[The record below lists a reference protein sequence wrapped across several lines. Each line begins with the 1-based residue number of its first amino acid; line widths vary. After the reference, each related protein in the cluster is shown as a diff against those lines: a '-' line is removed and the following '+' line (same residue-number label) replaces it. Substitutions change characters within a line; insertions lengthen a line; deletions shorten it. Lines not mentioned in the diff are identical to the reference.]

1 MRIVKKILFT
11 GGLLFALLLGGLLI
25 SSAIWPRI
33 NDVKTGESPDY
44 PALQPQHFSVAPYKA
59 FDAALAT
66 AKGLG
71 WEILREDRA
80 AGEIDAVETT
90 RILRFK
96 DDVTITVKPGVG
108 ENCTV
113 YVHSRSRVGK
123 GDFGTNARRI
133 QRFQAELAKR
143 L

>member
-1 MRIVKKILFT
+1 MRIVKKILLM
-11 GGLLFALLLGGLLI
+11 GGLLVALLLSGLLI

-33 NDVKTGESPDY
+33 NNVKTGETPEYAD
-44 PALQPQHFSVAPYKA
+44 LQPQHFSVAAYKA

-66 AKGLG
+66 ANALG
-71 WEILREDRA
+71 WEVVREDRQTW
-80 AGEIDAVETT
+80 EIEAVETT

-96 DDVTITVKPGVG
+96 DDVTITVKPGLG

-123 GDFGTNARRI
+123 SDFGTNARRI

>member
-1 MRIVKKILFT
+1 MQVVKRILLT
-11 GGLLFALLLGGLLI
+11 GGLLFAVLLGSLLI
-25 SSAIWPRI
+25 SSLIWPRI
-33 NDVKTGESPDY
+33 NDVKTGETPEYPD
-44 PALQPQHFSVAPYKA
+44 LQPQHFTVVAYKA

-66 AKGLG
+66 ARDLG
-71 WEILREDRA
+71 WEIVREDRQ
-80 AGEIDAVETT
+80 AGEIDAVDTT

-113 YVHSRSRVGK
+113 YVHSHSRLGK

-133 QRFQAELAKR
+133 VRFQAELAKR

>member
-25 SSAIWPRI
+25 SSLIWPRV
-33 NDVKTGESPDY
+33 NNVKTGESPEY
-44 PALQPQHFSVAPYKA
+44 PDLQPQHFSVAAYKA

-66 AKGLG
+66 AREFG
-71 WEILREDRA
+71 WEIVREDRQT
-80 AGEIDAVETT
+80 GEISAVETT
-90 RILRFK
+90 RLLRFK

-108 ENCTV
+108 EVCTV

-133 QRFQAELAKR
+133 LRFQAELAKR